1 METNTE
7 KAKRIIEALRPL
19 QENKKIRHIY
29 VLPCPRCGHLRMHK
43 NIAMNS
49 LSRHANVFICNEC
62 GNDEAFRDMDN
73 NPLPLTEWSLT
84 KSFLK

>member
-1 METNTE
+1 MKTNTE
-7 KAKRIIEALRPL
+7 KAKHIIEALRPL
-19 QENKKIRHIY
+19 QENGKIF
-29 VLPCPRCGHLRMHK
+29 PCPRCGHLRMYK

-73 NPLPLTEWSLT
+73 NPLPLTEWSMV